1 MHSLSHHKCC
11 PGCSAQGQV
20 SASLLCWWS
29 RTWRWDT
36 ELPVVLPH
44 AGSPHS
50 CRVSIPASGL
60 AGKVCLENVQ
70 TLGHFFF
77 FWLVFVVVVF
87 SSCFSPTFYFY
98 LFIYFVL
105 HNANGQIV
113 SRRGGWA
120 RAAGGRESCQPLEGS
135 RAPRPAGRAFLRPP
149 PGGARC
155 ALVLSVRGSACLCLS
170 SSFRAALRGGGAPLA
185 VAERARLNSSLSP
198 QAKRMSDGKCIVW
211 VIHVAMHHRWE
222 RLLLNYVPK
231 PVFSVG
237 AVLQLASILGIPSS
251 RVFIATQL
259 TPS

>member
-1 MHSLSHHKCC
+1 MLYCI
-11 PGCSAQGQV
+11 Q
-20 SASLLCWWS
+20 SLLIAAFPCS
-29 RTWRWDT
+29 FTLT
-36 ELPVVLPH
+36 PQMLPWLFST
-44 AGSPHS
+44 GSS
-50 CRVSIPASGL
+50 
-60 AGKVCLENVQ
+60 E
-70 TLGHFFF
+70 
-77 FWLVFVVVVF
+77 
-87 SSCFSPTFYFY
+87 CFSTVLVEQDLAVGHGAPGGAATCREPTQ
-98 LFIYFVL
+98 LQGE
-105 HNANGQIV
+105 HSSQTV

>member
-1 MHSLSHHKCC
+1 MLYCI
-11 PGCSAQGQV
+11 Q
-20 SASLLCWWS
+20 SLLIAAFPCAF
-29 RTWRWDT
+29 TLT
-36 ELPVVLPH
+36 PQMLPWLFSTGSSECFSTVLVEQDLAVGHGAPGG
-44 AGSPHS
+44 AATCREPTQLQGEHS
-50 CRVSIPASGL
+50 CLWTCRKSLP
-60 AGKVCLENVQ
+60 GKCTN
-70 TLGHFFF
+70 LGHFFF

-87 SSCFSPTFYFY
+87 SSCFSPAFYFY

-198 QAKRMSDGKCIVW
+198 QAKRMSDGKCIV
-211 VIHVAMHHRWE
+211 
-222 RLLLNYVPK
+222 
-231 PVFSVG
+231 
-237 AVLQLASILGIPSS
+237 
-251 RVFIATQL
+251 
-259 TPS
+259 